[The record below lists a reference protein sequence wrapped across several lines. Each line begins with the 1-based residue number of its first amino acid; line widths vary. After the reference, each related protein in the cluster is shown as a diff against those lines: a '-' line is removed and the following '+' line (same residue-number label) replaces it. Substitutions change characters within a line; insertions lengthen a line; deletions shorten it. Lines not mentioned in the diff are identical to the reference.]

1 MCSSDLTSGRQ
12 DFPPFLQFSATSAA
26 FLRST
31 AKDNAGVGEVR
42 VNLNNQGWQTASVT
56 FTMKPDLTLT
66 ANFLQPP
73 VIAVQPTSQI
83 DIENQGDFRGTYRW

>member
-1 MCSSDLTSGRQ
+1 
-12 DFPPFLQFSATSAA
+12 
-26 FLRST
+26 
-31 AKDNAGVGEVR
+31 